1 MHPVWFDL
9 LGYPV
14 HLYAVAMASAFVVG
28 VWLVVRHGERIGL
41 DRDMMLDLCWWLLVA
56 GLVGSRLAFIAVNW
70 DQYYYPCVDVE
81 YFNAHVNPT
90 PGKPLTEPDCFRLL
104 RFWTGGLVFLGGA
117 VTGIQVMFWFMRR
130 EGLSVW
136 PVADALIPSLA
147 LGQFFGR
154 LGCFA
159 AGCCWG
165 KPSDV
170 GWAVQFPSRSMAR
183 KQHFDDGLLDGLLR
197 SAEHPSLVESMPVH
211 PVQLYDALG
220 GLLLFGCLVWL
231 RRRKRYHGQ
240 VFVWWLLFYPLMR
253 GTMELFRGDTERGFV
268 FRYISEPLNQLLGLP
283 AGSVTFLST
292 SQFIGLGMALTA
304 LVVMYRLRRGL
315 TARGG
320 GA

>member
-1 MHPVWFDL
+1 MNSALAIPYFRPEAIELFGPLSIQPFGVLLAASFILASVVSQRYARQRGLDPKAFVDIVFWMALGGIVFGHLGHVFYEPRQYMANPLDIFKVWSGLSSFGGYFGCTAVAVWFFRSRGISPRRGGDL
-9 LGYPV
+9 VMIGFMLG
-14 HLYAVAMASAFVVG
+14 
-28 VWLVVRHGERIGL
+28 I
-41 DRDMMLDLCWWLLVA
+41 
-56 GLVGSRLAFIAVNW
+56 FI
-70 DQYYYPCVDVE
+70 
-81 YFNAHVNPT
+81 
-90 PGKPLTEPDCFRLL
+90 
-104 RFWTGGLVFLGGA
+104 
-117 VTGIQVMFWFMRR
+117 
-130 EGLSVW
+130 
-136 PVADALIPSLA
+136 
-147 LGQFFGR
+147 GR